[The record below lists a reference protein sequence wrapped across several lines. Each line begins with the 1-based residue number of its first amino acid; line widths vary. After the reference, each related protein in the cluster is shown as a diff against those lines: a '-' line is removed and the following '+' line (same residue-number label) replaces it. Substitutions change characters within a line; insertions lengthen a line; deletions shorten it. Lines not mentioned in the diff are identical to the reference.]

1 MRLPKRRIQRHVTV
15 ELFKIDFPL
24 QFEGF
29 KYDEQQSDTAVV
41 EEEIQP
47 TDILSTTKATTM
59 ASIVSLHFLPWL
71 GGGKVDVT
79 SLRSTSVDT
88 DDSPMSRESIKN
100 EQKLVSDGSFATS
113 LEQTEQGGQ
122 SEGSPQT
129 EPSTLQFIEVERVEK
144 KNGRVGDED
153 ESVMQGSE
161 HRLEDMKAILKKT
174 ARMDTRKKK
183 LKKSIKG
190 VFKSFRFLNKKAPFY
205 VDDEGEYDLVVTVMN

>member
-1 MRLPKRRIQRHVTV
+1 MGTV
-15 ELFKIDFPL
+15 ELFKVDLPL

-113 LEQTEQGGQ
+113 LEQTEQG
-122 SEGSPQT
+122 
-129 EPSTLQFIEVERVEK
+129 
-144 KNGRVGDED
+144 
-153 ESVMQGSE
+153 
-161 HRLEDMKAILKKT
+161 
-174 ARMDTRKKK
+174 
-183 LKKSIKG
+183 
-190 VFKSFRFLNKKAPFY
+190 
-205 VDDEGEYDLVVTVMN
+205 